1 MRASDIMT
9 RYVVHVNPDTSISD
23 AAGLMLSARI
33 SGLPVIEHEGNLV
46 GIITEGDLLRRAEIS
61 TTRRRSGWL
70 EFITG
75 AGQLA
80 SEYVQSHSRKVRDVM
95 TPNPEV
101 VGKDTP
107 IESIVLL
114 MEKKGI
120 KRLPVVDGN
129 KLVGIVSRANLIQA
143 LAALSRQLK
152 DAIPEDKAIHDRL
165 LAEIERQ
172 AWSSSV
178 LSFNIIVRD
187 GIVEMWGTIRDERVR
202 DALRVAAENVPGV
215 KRIKDHL
222 VWMEPTSGMIVEASN
237 KEGNGH
243 SKNSNIRRFIG
254 CTKSESDRKQSIETA
269 VLRNSRLTGDD

>member
-1 MRASDIMT
+1 
-9 RYVVHVNPDTSISD
+9 
-23 AAGLMLSARI
+23 
-33 SGLPVIEHEGNLV
+33 
-46 GIITEGDLLRRAEIS
+46 
-61 TTRRRSGWL
+61 
-70 EFITG
+70 
-75 AGQLA
+75 
-80 SEYVQSHSRKVRDVM
+80 M

-101 VGKDTP
+101 IGKDTP

-215 KRIKDHL
+215 KQIKDHL

-243 SKNSNIRRFIG
+243 SKLEHQTLHRMHKKRI
-254 CTKSESDRKQSIETA
+254 
-269 VLRNSRLTGDD
+269 